1 MTLYTYDDAARQIT
15 LYRDTLIP
23 RAQQALEVTQIS
35 YESGKSKLLDVID
48 IQRELLFF
56 EKSYWRALSNYQQQ
70 SAALEA
76 LCGGNLP

>member
-1 MTLYTYDDAARQIT
+1 MPLPPFGDILDIRSEIME
-15 LYRDTLIP
+15 P
-23 RAQQALEVTQIS
+23 H
-35 YESGKSKLLDVID
+35 GLLDMID

-56 EKSYWRALSNYQQQ
+56 EKSYWRALSDYQQH